1 MFHKFVFPR
10 PYSSG
15 AQMPDSQLCVQRRET
30 YRQPGETVNNKP
42 VLPLRGVWPA
52 ANYSCL
58 KITIM
63 QSVLFLTQGCLFY
76 QINRSEFP
84 VHVDGPSIRTL
95 SNVTFGRSDLAG
107 KYYSTTAQEQFSSKE
122 VLRPK
127 PLVYPPSHMLLEQGT
142 FGLLTCI
149 FTIIS
154 WNYLHTLRH
163 INLGSV
169 IWNNVFE

>member
-1 MFHKFVFPR
+1 MWNIHQVFHKFVLPR
-10 PYSSG
+10 PCSTG

-30 YRQPGETVNNKP
+30 HRQPGQTVNNKP
-42 VLPLRGVWPA
+42 VLLLRGVWPA

-63 QSVLFLTQGCLFY
+63 QSVLFLTQGYLFY

-107 KYYSTTAQEQFSSKE
+107 KYYSTTAQEQFPSKE

-127 PLVYPPSHMLLEQGT
+127 PLVYPPSHMLHEQGT
-142 FGLLTCI
+142 FGLLTFI

-154 WNYLHTLRH
+154 
-163 INLGSV
+163 
-169 IWNNVFE
+169 